1 MALFCGQFA
10 GMQIEAHQARDGLL
24 RRPQKRAINQ
34 ESSGKD
40 GRHFL
45 GYFFF
50 AVEKEVPCP
59 QAQKLNKKIEAKRA
73 KTTRIKPRHHSP
85 QTG

>member
-1 MALFCGQFA
+1 
-10 GMQIEAHQARDGLL
+10 MQIKSCQARDGLS
-24 RRPQKRAINQ
+24 RRPQKKRKIKD
-34 ESSGKD
+34 SSGKD

-59 QAQKLNKKIEAKRA
+59 HAQEPDKKVEAKRA
-73 KTTRIKPRHHSP
+73 KNHSHKA
-85 QTG
+85 

>member
-1 MALFCGQFA
+1 
-10 GMQIEAHQARDGLL
+10 MQIESCQARDGLS
-24 RRPQKRAINQ
+24 RRPQKRAINKGI
-34 ESSGKD
+34 SGED

-59 QAQKLNKKIEAKRA
+59 QAQTLNKKTEAKRA
-73 KTTRIKPRHHSP
+73 KNHLHKT
-85 QTG
+85 

>member
-1 MALFCGQFA
+1 MKIKSC
-10 GMQIEAHQARDGLL
+10 QARDGLS
-24 RRPQKRAINQ
+24 RRPQKKGSIK

-50 AVEKEVPCP
+50 AAEKEVPCP
-59 QAQKLNKKIEAKRA
+59 QAQALNNKAEAKRA
-73 KTTRIKPRHHSP
+73 KNHSLK
-85 QTG
+85 T